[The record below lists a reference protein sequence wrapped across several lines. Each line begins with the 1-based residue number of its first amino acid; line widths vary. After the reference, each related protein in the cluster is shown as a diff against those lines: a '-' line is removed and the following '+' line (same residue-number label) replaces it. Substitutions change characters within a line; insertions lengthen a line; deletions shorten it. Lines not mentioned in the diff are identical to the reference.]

1 MFEPDFQLRVED
13 EESLQLYVHVRY
25 QKSGLWVK
33 AECRKDDVWSSV
45 CTVLAVRH
53 GTQQFPLILTTQIHT
68 QLTPVAVPQKHPL

>member
-53 GTQQFPLILTTQIHT
+53 GT
-68 QLTPVAVPQKHPL
+68 